1 MNNLTISIFGNQIFF
16 EIMRELKLFSQFKI
30 KHYENLDLCVKD
42 ADKGNQLVVFFTNPF
57 NTIKIDNFP
66 SILIIE
72 SSNPINKLSGDLNVQ
87 LKMPFRILDFKKKII
102 SLISKNEFKKNSL
115 IHLNDYIID
124 KNERKIKKD
133 NLELKLS
140 EKEVNFLILFS
151 KNKEPISRNFVL
163 KNVWKYS
170 EETETHTVETHIHR
184 LRKKILDKFNDKNF
198 IKNNNKGYY
207 IWKKIHE
214 ILSPEIYFLQNIK
227 NVLLDPEKE
236 KEVIKEK
243 ES

>member
-1 MNNLTISIFGNQIFF
+1 MDNFTISIFANKIFF

-57 NTIKIDNFP
+57 NTIKIDNFL

-72 SSNPINKLSGDLNVQ
+72 PSKPINKLSGDLNEQ
-87 LKMPFRILDFKKKII
+87 LKMPFRILDFKKKIV
-102 SLISKNEFKKNSL
+102 SLISKNEFKKNSS

-151 KNKEPISRNFVL
+151 KNKEPISKNFVL

-184 LRKKILDKFNDKNF
+184 LRKRILNKFNDKNF

-207 IWKKIHE
+207 I
-214 ILSPEIYFLQNIK
+214 
-227 NVLLDPEKE
+227 
-236 KEVIKEK
+236 
-243 ES
+243 